1 MTMSAWIKL
10 AISIFLGVPVFLFI
24 VLAISPTISHNL
36 GRPMNDT
43 QEIEAFGMDF
53 FNCSHNGTDCENII
67 DFRLKASAECAYY
80 NRIQTN
86 NTSCWT

>member
-1 MTMSAWIKL
+1 MTTSAWFKL
-10 AISIFLGVPVFLFI
+10 AISIFLGVVVFVVI
-24 VLAISPTISHNL
+24 VLVFSPTISHKL
-36 GRPMNDT
+36 GIMNDT